1 MQRGLRHGQGSGKQF
16 RVCRPIRTW
25 AETFPRKLITEFC
38 EDVKLFTAILL
49 LAPAYFIALGVL
61 FASAGMAVVFASV
74 IGLCSLACVAWGIRI
89 FRSHRRLACVCFV
102 VAAVYLVALAL
113 LLQPAKAR
121 GANKRAGVDTGFAAL
136 FHGAPGWRGTTEAQ
150 R

>member
-1 MQRGLRHGQGSGKQF
+1 M
-16 RVCRPIRTW
+16 
-25 AETFPRKLITEFC
+25 
-38 EDVKLFTAILL
+38 KLFTAILL
-49 LAPAYFIALGVL
+49 LAPAYFITLGVL

-89 FRSHRRLACVCFV
+89 FRSHRKLAWVCFV

-121 GANKRAGVDTGFAAL
+121 GANKLAGVDTGFAAL
-136 FHGAPGWRGTTEAQ
+136 LALGRPCPGTTQ
-150 R
+150 HGR